1 MFSAKLLGFTAP
13 GRPWPPFSRPDP
25 QNSLAKPSDMLAS
38 VKPDWDGNHLPG
50 PSGTIWDSQVLVIN
64 CHQPRPGV
72 SSPLAPSPAAG
83 HIGKALVLIPPQHA
97 RPSHQ
102 SSWGM
107 EHWCIL
113 KNNIKRQSKHI
124 RSYKHDA
131 NNKLWYWLTMGPYG
145 SLWYGILW
153 YIMAAS
159 CSSCI
164 MTNSGGLLEFQP
176 AWPWGSKPTRLL
188 RHPWNQAGEILLSV
202 YRGRRHQKTYP
213 FVAMLAVLGEHVV
226 PSSV

>member
-1 MFSAKLLGFTAP
+1 MGTTCQ
-13 GRPWPPFSRPDP
+13 D
-25 QNSLAKPSDMLAS
+25 
-38 VKPDWDGNHLPG
+38 HLG

-124 RSYKHDA
+124 KSYKHDA

-153 YIMAAS
+153 YMMAAS

-176 AWPWGSKPTRLL
+176 AWPWGFQTHQTAEASLESSWRDLTFRLP
-188 RHPWNQAGEILLSV
+188 R
-202 YRGRRHQKTYP
+202 QKTSEDIP
-213 FVAMLAVLGEHVV
+213 FCSHARSPRGTCCT
-226 PSSV
+226 

>member
-1 MFSAKLLGFTAP
+1 
-13 GRPWPPFSRPDP
+13 
-25 QNSLAKPSDMLAS
+25 MLAS

-50 PSGTIWDSQVLVIN
+50 PSGTIWDHLGLSGFWLSTVIN
-64 CHQPRPGV
+64 PVPGFPVHLPHPR
-72 SSPLAPSPAAG
+72 AAG

-153 YIMAAS
+153 YMMAAS